1 LPEGATSSDV
11 AAKMVRLSE
20 TESYVALDAKVHTE
34 IQEIVYLIC
43 APSNPRAWDAIR
55 DQKARSGAIARV
67 RYYPFRTNISSLVF
81 TVGAAAP
88 EWEARTG
95 WRFLGMFQNITGLLN
110 EFWAYWYVPKPDG
123 LGHFDTALGELT
135 GKDDRL
141 MADLRAS
148 TESSGAIW
156 TAPTPTPSAP
166 SSRFHDGLALLVPAD
181 YWRGDQ

>member
-1 LPEGATSSDV
+1 
-11 AAKMVRLSE
+11 
-20 TESYVALDAKVHTE
+20 
-34 IQEIVYLIC
+34 
-43 APSNPRAWDAIR
+43 
-55 DQKARSGAIARV
+55 
-67 RYYPFRTNISSLVF
+67 
-81 TVGAAAP
+81 
-88 EWEARTG
+88 
-95 WRFLGMFQNITGLLN
+95 MFQNITGLLN